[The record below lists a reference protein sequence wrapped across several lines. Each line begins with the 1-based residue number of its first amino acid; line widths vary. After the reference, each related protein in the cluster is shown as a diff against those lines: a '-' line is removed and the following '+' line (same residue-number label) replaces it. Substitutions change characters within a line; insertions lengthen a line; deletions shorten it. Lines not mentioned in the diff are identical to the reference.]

1 MASCIVAETAN
12 RVPPTISNLATID
25 AFFTLSSTLI
35 SSDLVK

>member
-25 AFFTLSSTLI
+25 AFLLSLQ
-35 SSDLVK
+35 L